1 MNQLWIETP
10 VRGHTFEH
18 NGVNRTAVDA
28 WQHKHDADQ
37 PFLRCT
43 QCGLAVHWNRR
54 QVLEHGVNGLPE
66 GRGACPG
73 NSANINALITATEED
88 LQIWRISEPDNPHNI
103 EVVRNELRW
112 RCVTCSDIGG
122 PIFHMDHH
130 DPARAQRGVQTA
142 ARPHTLVTVKRFR
155 NLVRTACVLHE
166 LPERKT

>member
-1 MNQLWIETP
+1 M
-10 VRGHTFEH
+10 R
-18 NGVNRTAVDA
+18 RSR
-28 WQHKHDADQ
+28 
-37 PFLRCT
+37 LRLEDLDL
-43 QCGLAVHWNRR
+43 QCMKREDIDL
-54 QVLEHGVNGLPE
+54 Q
-66 GRGACPG
+66 C
-73 NSANINALITATEED
+73 NIDALITATEED
-88 LQIWRISEPDNPHNI
+88 LQIWRTSEPDNPHNI

-112 RCVTCSDIGG
+112 RCGTCNAIGG